1 MNKTFIAVA
10 ALLAMSI
17 LPAGALRAQVPAP
30 SATPEP
36 DPHVYED
43 LGMRVR
49 VPSPAVLVGYRRLP
63 LKALGDDPATIAA
76 WVIDPGKEDMQTVQ
90 LQMEAYNAGPLEG
103 FESTFED
110 ETRPQL
116 EGALVKDK
124 TQVTLKNGMPAYW
137 LSITFGSGFD
147 SKKTYAYIW
156 VDGSRG
162 VILSITGRIGEIDA
176 AKAHAML
183 DDVEAVRYPAER
195 EAP

>member
-1 MNKTFIAVA
+1 MNKRFFIAVA
-10 ALLAMSI
+10 ALLAVSL
-17 LPAGALRAQVPAP
+17 LPAGALRAQVPGP
-30 SATPEP
+30 SPTPP

-43 LGMRVR
+43 LGMQVR
-49 VPSPAVLVGYRRLP
+49 VPPPAVLVGYRHLP
-63 LKALGDDPATIAA
+63 LKALGDDPETVAA
-76 WVIDPGKEDMQTVQ
+76 WVIDPGKEDMQAVQ
-90 LQMEAYNAGPLEG
+90 LQMEAYDAGPLEG

-137 LSITFGSGFD
+137 ISITSGSGFD

-162 VILSITGRIGEIDA
+162 VILSITGRIGEMNA
-176 AKAHAML
+176 ARAHQML
-183 DDVEAVRYPAER
+183 DDVSAVRYPAER